1 MEKET
6 FETRLRERMEL
17 AKHLSGGRT
26 FLAEGVVQELQ
37 RRLKELEK
45 KEQEIEAWEV
55 GSETRGR
62 GRGWILLGG
71 NLSRGTALSG
81 EGTQPD
87 YSLK

>member
-1 MEKET
+1 ME
-6 FETRLRERMEL
+6 F

-45 KEQEIEAWEV
+45 KDQETEAWEV

-62 GRGWILLGG
+62 GRRQILLGVSH
-71 NLSRGTALSG
+71 SRGRALSG
-81 EGTQPD
+81 GGTQPD
-87 YSLK
+87 YDFK

>member
-1 MEKET
+1 MEV
-6 FETRLRERMEL
+6 

-26 FLAEGVVQELQ
+26 FLAEGVLRELQ

-45 KEQEIEAWEV
+45 KEQETEAWEV

-62 GRGWILLGG
+62 GRRWILLGG

-81 EGTQPD
+81 GGTQPD
-87 YSLK
+87 YNLR